1 MSRRFPAND
10 RHSSGTC
17 GAVREVGIYLT
28 PQWSKLHEI
37 ETSVA
42 QLHHYQLVCDILMLT
57 NSDNNKHTPIEMLVA
72 MLRSTA

>member
-28 PQWSKLHEI
+28 PLEKQLSKLHEI

-42 QLHHYQLVCDILMLT
+42 
-57 NSDNNKHTPIEMLVA
+57 
-72 MLRSTA
+72 